1 MASIDGSKSVF
12 ESSDDGSIFDCTPCN
27 YEGVEK
33 EAKFYC
39 PQCQDY
45 LCDSCKSAHQKM
57 SASRNHKVVSGSAI
71 PRKQENKSNEGIKG
85 KVLCPCSGKDIEIYC
100 KDHNE
105 VMCLDCKTLK
115 HRNCTTSTVDEA
127 CGDLVTTD
135 INETKERMNA
145 LKTKLEIL
153 RYSRNED
160 AENLTV
166 QAAECRD
173 KVEELKAE
181 LIQKIQELTNTAL
194 TDITNCDREL
204 RQTIEQHISTCS
216 IALNRMEIDYNPFE
230 EAVTARINSRIFIHN
245 LHLKKTLG
253 QIDNIL
259 QDIDKEAKAPGISFE
274 FDETLNMTNVQSLGV
289 VRSTSTL
296 PKEFGPVI
304 AETLK
309 MTNVQ
314 SLGVVRSTST
324 TAKETRPTI
333 ADMKIK
339 SIEKVDV
346 KFPADQTI
354 PLINGS
360 LFLPNSDLILCDNSI
375 NSSVKVLNADFT
387 QKEQLKL
394 PSEPWDLCLME
405 NDEIVITQPKT
416 KQLLFMKI
424 VPKLQIGSSTS
435 LDQTCRGVAVHN
447 GLIYVSFSNGEIRIL
462 DRTGQQQ
469 RNVYSV
475 FSFKHPHYISV
486 MPTGMVYVSERGGNN
501 IRVLKDGK
509 EISKYSIAAVGIS
522 RPMGMYIDGAENIIV
537 CEWSSHNLRLID
549 TKGNTSKVL
558 LSGSDGLYHPYT
570 VSVRPNDNTL
580 IVGGYAET
588 LVVCKMAL
596 SPK

>member
-12 ESSDDGSIFDCTPCN
+12 ESSDDGSTFDCTPCN

-153 RYSRNED
+153 RHSRNED

-230 EAVTARINSRIFIHN
+230 EAVTARIHSRIFIHN
-245 LHLKKTLG
+245 LQLKKTLG

-339 SIEKVDV
+339 SIEKVNV
-346 KFPADQTI
+346 KFPADQNTPHI
-354 PLINGS
+354 TGS
-360 LFLPNSDLILCDNSI
+360 LFLPNGELILCDI
-375 NSSVKVLNADFT
+375 DNSSVKVLNADFT

-394 PSEPWDLCLME
+394 ESRPRDLCLME
-405 NDEIVITQPKT
+405 NDEIVITQPWAKS
-416 KQLLFMKI
+416 LLFMKV

-435 LDQTCRGVAVHN
+435 LDQTCHGVAVHN
-447 GLIYVSFSNGEIRIL
+447 GLIYVSFSNWEIRIL

-469 RNVYSV
+469 RNVYSG
-475 FSFKHPHYISV
+475 FSFKSPNYISV
-486 MPTGMVYVSERGGNN
+486 MPTGMVYVSEYGGDNV
-501 IRVLKDGK
+501 RVLKDGK
-509 EISKYSIAAVGIS
+509 EISNYSRAAVGIS
-522 RPMGMYIDGAENIIV
+522 SPMGIYIDGAENVLV
-537 CEWSSHNLRLID
+537 CEYHSHNLRLID
-549 TKGNTSKVL
+549 ARGNTSKVL
-558 LSGSDGLYHPYT
+558 LSGSDGLWHPRT
-570 VSVRPNDNTL
+570 VSVRPNDNTI
-580 IVGGYAET
+580 IVGGDTQT
-588 LVVCKMAL
+588 LIVCNLAS